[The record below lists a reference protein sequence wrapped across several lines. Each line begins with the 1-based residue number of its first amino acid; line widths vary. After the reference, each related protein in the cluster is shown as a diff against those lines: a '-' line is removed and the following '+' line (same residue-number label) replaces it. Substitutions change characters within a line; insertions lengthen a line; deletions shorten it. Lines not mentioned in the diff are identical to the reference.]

1 MHPLK
6 PLTDD
11 LKHSI
16 SIAFII
22 DISIDIIIG
31 ALIASL
37 MIELILAKFCPTTII
52 PPSSQRR
59 LGPLE
64 DSSLRWNHAC
74 LWSESGPE
82 ACRKR
87 VRTAFFWVVL
97 AIKCLFF
104 AQSGLYKAQMAG

>member
-52 PPSSQRR
+52 PPSSLRHPAVIPAKAGTSRR
-59 LGPLE
+59 FQPTLE
-64 DSSLRWNHAC
+64 
-74 LWSESGPE
+74 
-82 ACRKR
+82 
-87 VRTAFFWVVL
+87 
-97 AIKCLFF
+97 
-104 AQSGLYKAQMAG
+104 